1 MGSFEILA
9 EIAVGIAGF
18 GTIAIVLGRDPTP
31 GSPEFYRTSSLFLS
45 SLGALF
51 LALLPIGLQTAAI
64 SEPMIWRISSAA
76 VAAFLAAFA
85 VVSVRLRRQH
95 LERSLWL
102 GPAVISTVAT
112 SRLLILVFLL
122 LNTTGLVFAP
132 GPVWVF
138 FGVVWLLL
146 YACLILVRIVFVP
159 PSPSQ
164 APANESW
171 GRGDRGST
179 STRPAT
185 SRSRAR

>member
-1 MGSFEILA
+1 MSSFEILA

-51 LALLPIGLQTAAI
+51 LSLLPIGLQTAEV
-64 SEPMIWRISSAA
+64 SEPPIWRISSAA

-85 VVSVRLRRQH
+85 VISVRLRRHH
-95 LERSLWL
+95 LQRALWF
-102 GPAVISTVAT
+102 GPAVTFTIGST
-112 SRLLILVFLL
+112 IL
-122 LNTTGLVFAP
+122 LNLLFQLLNATGVLFAP
-132 GPVWVF
+132 GATCVF

-159 PSPSQ
+159 PDS
-164 APANESW
+164 A
-171 GRGDRGST
+171 
-179 STRPAT
+179 
-185 SRSRAR
+185 